1 MYKGIEL
8 ETQEGKKTFPFLA
21 TGTTA
26 YRYKQC
32 FHQDLMIALNNMED
46 TADDQ
51 ADMTVGDKL
60 AYIMNAQAEKK
71 EMRGERL
78 FYCFK
83 TDNLCIWPSLPRRAV
98 SSKRIK
104 SDKNAFETGNDMLYS
119 IDAVTSFFYKSDK
132 TAIC

>member
-1 MYKGIEL
+1 MYKEIDL
-8 ETQEGKKTFPFLA
+8 DTQEGMKTFSFLA

-46 TADDQ
+46 TANDQ

-71 EMRGERL
+71 DMNKLNVDSFLTWADQFDGAEL
-78 FYCFK
+78 FLHMKDFV
-83 TDNLCIWPSLPRRAV
+83 SLYLGSRQTTSVPKKEGARQ
-98 SSKRIK
+98 
-104 SDKNAFETGNDMLYS
+104 NA
-119 IDAVTSFFYKSDK
+119 K
-132 TAIC
+132 

>member
-1 MYKGIEL
+1 MYKEIEL

-46 TADDQ
+46 DTADDQ

-60 AYIMNAQAEKK
+60 AFIMNAQAEKK
-71 EMRGERL
+71 DMNKLNVDAFLEWADQFDGAAL
-78 FYCFK
+78 FLHMKDF
-83 TDNLCIWPSLPRRAV
+83 V
-98 SSKRIK
+98 SMYLGSRQTTSTPKKGVSRP
-104 SDKNAFETGNDMLYS
+104 TG
-119 IDAVTSFFYKSDK
+119 K
-132 TAIC
+132 